1 MTASMSHD
9 LPSLSLSSAKV
20 IKSFVVFCLCKSP
33 WNYFIFSHPK
43 KFQNLFLKILN
54 NLF

>member
-20 IKSFVVFCLCKSP
+20 IKSFVMFYVKAHGIILFFPTQKNSRI
-33 WNYFIFSHPK
+33 YF
-43 KFQNLFLKILN
+43 
-54 NLF
+54 